1 MISTDTSV
9 LEACGGL
16 IPDPKDLKTLLL
28 HQQSKGL
35 LGVKGLLLNKQMEKK
50 QNKFCRK

>member
-1 MISTDTSV
+1 MISTEPSI

-16 IPDPKDLKTLLL
+16 IPDPKDLRTLLL

-35 LGVKGLLLNKQMEKK
+35 LGVKG
-50 QNKFCRK
+50 